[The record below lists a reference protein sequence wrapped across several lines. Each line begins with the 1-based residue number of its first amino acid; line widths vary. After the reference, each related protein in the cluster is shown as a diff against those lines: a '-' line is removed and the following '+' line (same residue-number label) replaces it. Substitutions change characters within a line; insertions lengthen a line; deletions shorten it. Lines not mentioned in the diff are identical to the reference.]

1 MHDPCINEKKRL
13 LQECLPGV
21 TLHNSNDDHY
31 YDYHHPLHHS
41 RSRSHDIDQLQ
52 NHIMISN
59 SINNNK
65 QRILKN
71 SEKDSNGDLNKSM
84 DEASIHILWIDNNNN
99 DDKYNDYDFNDD
111 DDDDMTSSSFSLRRA
126 AAISAAT
133 RRSEQRWIMYFKL
146 SLFFVF
152 FLLLW
157 DQFQPITTT
166 TNNNNNNNNNNAE
179 ATTSEKQ
186 KNHNKESFRLY
197 KYWNWNNNIQDGG
210 RNNDDERREI
220 LVALKDL
227 DEAIHGDIV
236 LRSNKTKFVNAA
248 SVWQR
253 QDSTS
258 SISSPLAVIDVT
270 NVDDVQIAIPIL
282 AGLARDYK
290 LKFRIRS
297 GGHSYMNGY
306 STINNGVML
315 NLAKLNTISPVNT
328 TTILIPNNKNVTAIS
343 NDNNHD
349 NTAIAA
355 SSTTTTTTSIST
367 VIIGPGVR
375 VEDFMK
381 NVLDEHGYSGIV
393 ASAGGVGMG
402 GFILGGGYGLQS
414 RMYGLA
420 IDNVVSL
427 NVVLASGESRMDVTK
442 DTDDDSNDNNDLF
455 WALRG
460 SGGGNIGVVT
470 SFKYRVYPSLD
481 IKLAGK
487 FYIRKITTFLHALR
501 CVYVMSTTAGMS
513 HTINLLTW
521 SIPSFSNVFL
531 FLNNSNRD
539 GALGGDDTIYSTVGR

>member
-1 MHDPCINEKKRL
+1 MDNDPCINEKKRL

-21 TLHNSNDDHY
+21 TLHNNDDHY

-41 RSRSHDIDQLQ
+41 RSRSHEIDQLQ
-52 NHIMISN
+52 SHIMISN
-59 SINNNK
+59 SINNTK
-65 QRILKN
+65 QRIQK
-71 SEKDSNGDLNKSM
+71 SSGNGNGNNDSM
-84 DEASIHILWIDNNNN
+84 DESSMHVLWIDKDN
-99 DDKYNDYDFNDD
+99 DGRDDYDYDF

-146 SLFFVF
+146 SLFLVF

-157 DQFQPITTT
+157 DQFQPRTTT
-166 TNNNNNNNNNNAE
+166 ITDNNNNSNSNSNSNNNNNNNSNNNNNNNNSNNNNNKNKNNSE
-179 ATTSEKQ
+179 TTTNTNKKKS
-186 KNHNKESFRLY
+186 HNKVRLQFY
-197 KYWNWNNNIQDGG
+197 KHWNWNNNY
-210 RNNDDERREI
+210 NNVPVEDDDERREI

-236 LRSNKTKFVNAA
+236 LRSNKTKFANAA

-253 QDSTS
+253 QDSIS
-258 SISSPLAVIDVT
+258 SISSPLAVIEVT
-270 NVDDVQIAIPIL
+270 TVDDVQIAIPIL
-282 AGLARDYK
+282 AGLARDYE
-290 LKFRIRS
+290 LNFRIRS
-297 GGHSYMNGY
+297 GGYSYMNGY

-315 NLAKLNTISPVNT
+315 NLAELNTIGTINT
-328 TTILIPNNKNVTAIS
+328 TTTLIPNKKNITAIN

-355 SSTTTTTTSIST
+355 ISTSTTIST
-367 VIIGPGVR
+367 ITIGPGVR

-381 NVLDEHGYSGIV
+381 NILDEHGYSGIV

-427 NVVLASGESRMDVTK
+427 DVVLASGESKMDVTK
-442 DTDDDSNDNNDLF
+442 NDDGNDSNDLF

-487 FYIRKITTFLHALR
+487 L
-501 CVYVMSTTAGMS
+501 
-513 HTINLLTW
+513 
-521 SIPSFSNVFL
+521 
-531 FLNNSNRD
+531 
-539 GALGGDDTIYSTVGR
+539 